1 MADSNKEKSIPFYK
15 TVAGMS
21 FISYAMLLV
30 VFVVTI
36 FTVTSKT
43 MTISKNATDITN
55 NLESMLNSLRI
66 FEVDMRI
73 LDNDGFGLAAMYDT
87 LDSMG
92 DVTGNN
98 GKIAEM
104 QNCLTEMDTAIS
116 DLETV
121 LANNKS
127 SGKGTAVEATKVLK
141 DTYTNYKSQYQ
152 KVIQAAQVK
161 DVNTIVGVVYGDAS
175 KNLATMKEQLD
186 IINEQSSF
194 LSEKMENFINRTSHT
209 ALAVINVMMV
219 IYVVVI
225 ILCLLFNYQMIGKK
239 VNKISEEI
247 REIIKNIKHN
257 KGDLTARIT
266 TNTGSELVHIKDG
279 FNEFI
284 ETLQIILSEVKD
296 GTDALKDSS
305 ASMTNQIALARDN
318 ITNTSAALEELSAS
332 METVSK
338 TAEQIDDRLVDVNNA
353 TSNINNRVEEGTN
366 KTKEIKREANDIK
379 NDVLLKKD
387 NTGNKMEELSKVLE
401 KSVKDSEQV
410 KQINELTN
418 VILDIA
424 SQTNLLALN
433 ASIEAARA
441 GEAGRGFAVV
451 AEEISNL
458 ADNSRETA
466 GNIQVISKE
475 VTNAV
480 NTLASNA
487 MQVLDFINNTVLSD
501 YDGFVGVGEKYEE
514 TASYINEMLGEIEG
528 QISTLNQTMVEMS
541 GSVENITRSVQEASE
556 AISQSADNSQDI
568 VYEINDIS
576 SAMDTNNEVT
586 NKLDDSTKKFTT
598 F

>member
-21 FISYAMLLV
+21 FISYALLLA

-92 DVTGNN
+92 AVTGNN

-121 LANNKS
+121 LADNKS
-127 SGKGTAVEATKVLK
+127 HGKGTAVEATKVLK

-186 IINEQSSF
+186 IINGESSI
-194 LSEKMENFINRTSHT
+194 LSDKMENFINRTSHT

>member
-1 MADSNKEKSIPFYK
+1 
-15 TVAGMS
+15 
-21 FISYAMLLV
+21 
-30 VFVVTI
+30 
-36 FTVTSKT
+36 
-43 MTISKNATDITN
+43 
-55 NLESMLNSLRI
+55 
-66 FEVDMRI
+66 
-73 LDNDGFGLAAMYDT
+73 
-87 LDSMG
+87 MG
-92 DVTGNN
+92 AVTGNN

-121 LANNKS
+121 LADNRS
-127 SGKGTAVEATKVLK
+127 PGKETAVEATKVLK

-186 IINEQSSF
+186 IINEQSSI
-194 LSEKMENFINRTSHT
+194 LSEKMQNFINHTSHT

-225 ILCLLFNYQMIGKK
+225 VLCLLFNHQMIGKK
-239 VNKISEEI
+239 VNQISGEI

-266 TNTGSELVHIKDG
+266 TNTSSELVHIKDG

-284 ETLQIILSEVKD
+284 ETLQSILSEVKD
-296 GTDALKDSS
+296 GTDSLKDSS

-338 TAEQIDDRLVDVNNA
+338 TAEQIDDRLIDVNNA

-576 SAMDTNNEVT
+576 AAMDTNNEVT

>member
-92 DVTGNN
+92 AVTGNN

-121 LANNKS
+121 LADNKS

-175 KNLATMKEQLD
+175 KDLATMKEQLD
-186 IINEQSSF
+186 IINEQSSI

-353 TSNINNRVEEGTN
+353 TGNINNRVEEGTN

>member
-92 DVTGNN
+92 AVTGNN

-186 IINEQSSF
+186 IINEQSSI

-305 ASMTNQIALARDN
+305 ANMTNQIALARDN

>member
-92 DVTGNN
+92 AVTGNN

-121 LANNKS
+121 LADNKS

-175 KNLATMKEQLD
+175 KDLATMKEQLD
-186 IINEQSSF
+186 IINEQSSI

-305 ASMTNQIALARDN
+305 ANMTNQIALARDN